1 MSNINIQ
8 VEDQTLY
15 VTNAPKIAAQGIKE
29 NYVVFSFS
37 SDWDGFGKS
46 ALFYR
51 LEDEDTVYESVVDNT
66 GKAVVPY
73 EVTQKDGKICLGVCG
88 VKNDVVKTSEIIKYK
103 IVKGRYTSGE
113 ESQPPTPGIY
123 EQMLAL
129 AGSISDQ
136 VNNAPYVEYE
146 EDGEYALPVHTINDN
161 EETTSNTWSAQK
173 IKSEIGSAFTNKL
186 KIKTFRLEADTSIG
200 GENFGSLYFKCADTD
215 INTILAIRGFQLALT
230 AFATSSPFTMDKLF
244 ISNGM
249 IRADITNYNSSS
261 ITFSMIGSS
270 VQALVLAD

>member
-29 NYVVFSFS
+29 NYVVFTFS
-37 SDWDGFGKS
+37 ADWDGFGKS

-51 LEDEDTVYESVVDNT
+51 LEDEDTVYESVVDAS

-123 EQMLAL
+123 EQMLTL

-161 EETTSNTWSAQK
+161 EETTSNTWSAKK
-173 IKSEIGSAFTNKL
+173 IRAEIGNSFITDYFDTVINSIPAGGSAASVTGIDVTKQGYTP
-186 KIKTFRLEADTSIG
+186 ISIVG
-200 GENFGSLYFKCADTD
+200 FSLSN
-215 INTILAIRGFQLALT
+215 NTVLT
-230 AFATSSPFTMDKLF
+230 ALELDSD
-244 ISNGM
+244 
-249 IRADITNYNSSS
+249 TNNVGYVVYNPNS
-261 ITFSMIGSS
+261 TAVTNVG
-270 VQALVLAD
+270 VQVQILYVKNS